1 MQKVILPSNQKTNL
15 QLTGMANPQTII
27 LTHTDQ
33 VASAF
38 DEVAEIFD
46 STFESSPVIQNIRQ
60 RVYNEIQR
68 RVLSGSLIL
77 DINCG
82 TGIDAIFLAKK
93 GYAVHGIDISA
104 KMIEQARKKADAEQ
118 IGNVEFFV
126 SSFEHLPTQLTQ
138 RYDLVLSNFG
148 GLNCTNNL
156 DKVAEEIAA
165 ITKQGGFFIGIV
177 MPPFCIWET
186 ASGLL
191 HGRWRYAFRRLR
203 KNTAATGFY
212 GKGFIVFYH
221 SPQHIVSAFRP
232 RFQVKQIVGLSVSS
246 PPPAARRFIEHYPRL
261 TSFLER
267 FDESVEKFPL
277 IRSIGDHFMIVL
289 KRRNGNFNQ

>member
-1 MQKVILPSNQKTNL
+1 MPNQGTNL
-15 QLTGMANPQTII
+15 RSTEMTAPQTER
-27 LTHTDQ
+27 LPHAER

-46 STFESSPVIQNIRQ
+46 STFEPSPVIQRLRQ
-60 RVYNEIQR
+60 KVYNEIQR
-68 RVLSGSLIL
+68 RVPLGSLIL

-82 TGIDAIFLAKK
+82 TGIDALLLTKK
-93 GYAVHGIDISA
+93 GYTVHGIDISQ
-104 KMIEQARKKADAEQ
+104 KMIEQARKK
-118 IGNVEFFV
+118 IGIERITNVEFSV
-126 SSFEHLPTQLTQ
+126 SSFDRLPEKLTQ

-165 ITKQGGFFIGIV
+165 VTKQGGFFIGIV

-191 HGRWRYAFRRLR
+191 YGRWRYAFRRLR

-232 RFQVKQIVGLSVSS
+232 RFQVKQIVGLSVFS

-277 IRSIGDHFMIVL
+277 IRSIGDHLMIVL